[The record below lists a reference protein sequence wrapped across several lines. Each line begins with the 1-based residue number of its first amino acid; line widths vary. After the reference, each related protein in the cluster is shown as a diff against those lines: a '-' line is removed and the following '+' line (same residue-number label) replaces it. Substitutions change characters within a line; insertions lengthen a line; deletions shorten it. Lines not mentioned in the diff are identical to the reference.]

1 MRHLIFLTAAVF
13 SVTSCTGLEQS
24 GYGHGQDPKIE
35 PQKIEQKKTEQQPLA
50 SRIYTANESSNTVSV
65 IDALTFQPIATI
77 DAKNVSTHDIALS
90 RDGNRLYATNMASG
104 RLSVIDTRKLETI
117 ASIYTGVRCHVVALT
132 HDNRHAW
139 VANIGDNTVSI
150 VDTASYRVVGSI
162 AVGRG
167 PTGLA
172 FSRDGSFAY
181 VSNQGDKAVAVVDT
195 QALKVIKSI
204 PVGDNPHF
212 LVLGP
217 DGRIWGGN
225 SGGKDIYV
233 IDPVTQS
240 KVATLEVGSNPQQ
253 IAFAYKGMVGPN
265 AYVTLSG
272 ADQIAVVSTEPGK
285 MRVLERIPAGARP
298 NGIWANPEGT
308 RLYVG
313 HEVGNEVRV
322 YDSGT
327 NALLST
333 IPVGK
338 KPIRVLVSR

>member
-1 MRHLIFLTAAVF
+1 MRNLSLLLFVPLLSMPGCAEMERYSLRGDQA
-13 SVTSCTGLEQS
+13 
-24 GYGHGQDPKIE
+24 
-35 PQKIEQKKTEQQPLA
+35 PLA
-50 SRIYTANESSNTVSV
+50 SRIYSANESSNTVSV
-65 IDALTFQPIATI
+65 IDALTYKPIATI
-77 DAKNVSTHDIALS
+77 DAKGVSTHDLALS
-90 RDGNRLYATNMASG
+90 RDGNRLYATNLGSG

-117 ASIYTGVRCHVVALT
+117 ASIYTGARCHVVALT

-150 VDTASYRVVGSI
+150 VDTATYRVVGTI
-162 AVGRG
+162 ATGKG
-167 PTGLA
+167 PTGLT

-195 QALKVIKSI
+195 QTLKVIKTI

-212 LVLGP
+212 LTLGP

-233 IDPVTQS
+233 IDPATQS
-240 KVATLEVGSNPQQ
+240 KVATLEVGANPQQ
-253 IAFAYKGMVGPN
+253 IAFAYKGMAGPN

-272 ADQIAVVSTEPGK
+272 ADQIAVVSTEINTL
-285 MRVLERIPAGARP
+285 RVLERIPAGAKP

-308 RLYVG
+308 RIYVG
-313 HEVGNEVRV
+313 HETGNEVRV
-322 YDSGT
+322 FDTGT

-333 IPVGK
+333 VPVGN

>member
-1 MRHLIFLTAAVF
+1 MRLANLPLLLLLATLTLSGCAEIAAIERR
-13 SVTSCTGLEQS
+13 L
-24 GYGHGQDPKIE
+24 YGDPPPVE
-35 PQKIEQKKTEQQPLA
+35 TPLPQ
-50 SRIYTANESSNTVSV
+50 RIYAANESSNTVSV
-65 IDALTFQPIATI
+65 IDAQTLQPVATI
-77 DAKNVSTHDIALS
+77 DSKNVSTHDIALS

-117 ASIYTGVRCHVVALT
+117 ASIYTGKRCHVVALT

-150 VDTASYRVVGSI
+150 VDTATYRVVGTI
-162 AVGRG
+162 ATGKG

-195 QALKVIKSI
+195 ASLKVIKTI

-212 LVLGP
+212 LTLGP

-233 IDPVTQS
+233 IDPATQT
-240 KVATLEVGSNPQQ
+240 KVATLEVGPNPQQ

-272 ADQIAVVSTEPGK
+272 ADQIAVVSGEPGTL
-285 MRVLERIPAGARP
+285 RVLERIPAGAKP

-308 RLYVG
+308 RIYVG
-313 HEVGNEVRV
+313 HEAGNEIRV

-333 IPVGK
+333 VAVGK

>member
-1 MRHLIFLTAAVF
+1 MRALPLHLLVPILILAGCAELGQFAD
-13 SVTSCTGLEQS
+13 GL
-24 GYGHGQDPKIE
+24 GLKGQ
-35 PQKIEQKKTEQQPLA
+35 QQPLA
-50 SRIYTANESSNTVSV
+50 PRIYAANESSNTVSV
-65 IDALTFQPIATI
+65 IDAQTYQPIATI
-77 DAKNVSTHDIALS
+77 DTKNVSTHDLALS
-90 RDGNRLYATNMASG
+90 RDGSRLYVTNMGSG
-104 RLSVIDTRKLETI
+104 RLSVIDTRGLETI
-117 ASIYTGVRCHVVALT
+117 ASIYTGKRCHVVALT
-132 HDNRHAW
+132 NDNHHAW

-150 VDTASYRVVGSI
+150 VDTATYRVVGTI
-162 AVGRG
+162 ASGKG

-172 FSRDGSFAY
+172 FSRDGRFAY

-195 QALKVIKSI
+195 ASLKVIKTI

-212 LVLGP
+212 LTLGP

-233 IDPVTQS
+233 IDPATQTR
-240 KVATLEVGSNPQQ
+240 VATLEVGPNPQQ
-253 IAFAYKGMVGPN
+253 ITFAYKGMVGPN

-272 ADQIAVVSTEPGK
+272 ADQIAVVGGEPGSL
-285 MRVLERIPAGARP
+285 RVLERIPTGAKP

-313 HEVGNEVRV
+313 QEAGNEIRI

-327 NALLST
+327 HALLST
-333 IPVGK
+333 VPVGK